1 MRRNDHQIAGRSLYH
16 PQDFAM
22 GLAKPQMMFDVDITG
37 YIFFHNLSSAM
48 PAAATAFS

>member
-1 MRRNDHQIAGRSLYH
+1 MRRHDHQIAGRFLYH

-22 GLAKPQMMFDVDITG
+22 DLAKPQMLFDVDITG
-37 YIFFHNLSSAM
+37 YISFHNLSSAM